1 MMSRAALLAAFF
13 AILSFSASAEERI
26 TDYVSEVAVARNGV
40 LTVTERI
47 SVVSEGI
54 NIRHGIYRDFPTT
67 YKGRLG
73 RAVHAGF
80 NVLRVTR
87 DGHEEHYDVESIE
100 AGKRV
105 KIGSADTEVEQG
117 PHVYEI
123 TYTTDRQ
130 IGFFADYDELYW
142 NVTGNFWKFP
152 IDRAVATINLP
163 SGARIMQ
170 WASYTGP
177 AGSQANN
184 ARCKT
189 LGSSSLRCLTTA
201 PLGENEGLTVA
212 VGFSKGAVAPP
223 TAAERRAQFIRDNAS
238 AVAASGGVLVLLVYF
253 LVAWFEFGRD
263 PAHGVVVPLFVP
275 PKGFSPSAIR
285 FVHRMAYDRKVFSAA
300 LIDMAVKGYMKIK
313 EDDGD
318 YTLTRTG
325 KSDGGVELAR
335 GESAIAGKLFSS
347 RDKIELKQTNH
358 AAIAAAISALKAS
371 LANEYERVYFV
382 TNRHWFLGGL
392 AILAITAIV
401 TALLAD
407 DPGSAGFLF
416 LWLTGWSVGTAFLL
430 HRVFDAWQ
438 TAIVGPGSR
447 ILNGIGAVFNSAFAL
462 PFVGGLVFALYALG
476 NLISRPASVALIVG
490 GVSAYIFYHLL
501 KAPTLAGARILDEIE
516 GFRVFLN
523 TAEKD
528 RLEKL
533 NPPQVTPEVFEKFL
547 PYAIALDCENTW
559 SKKFEQEAA
568 AAGMEPR
575 AHGYSPGWYSGSSFS
590 RLGSAAFGSAIGASL
605 ASAAASASTAP
616 GSSSGSG
623 GGGSSGGGGGGG
635 GGGGW

>member
-1 MMSRAALLAAFF
+1 MMRCAALLVAFF
-13 AILSFSASAEERI
+13 AISISSAAADERI
-26 TDYVSEVAVARNGV
+26 TDYASDVAVARTGM

-54 NIRHGIYRDFPTT
+54 NIRHGIFRDFPTA

-73 RAVHAGF
+73 HTVHSGF
-80 NVLRVTR
+80 DVLRVTR
-87 DGHEEHYDVESIE
+87 DGHEEHYDVEAID

-105 KIGSADTEVEQG
+105 KIGSADVVVDEG
-117 PHVYEI
+117 SHVYEI

-163 SGARIMQ
+163 AGARIVQ
-170 WASYTGP
+170 WASYTGS

-189 LGSSSLRCLTTA
+189 LGNSSLRCITTA
-201 PLGENEGLTVA
+201 PLAENEGLTVA

-223 TAAERRAQFIRDNAS
+223 TAAEKRAQFIRDNAG
-238 AVAASGGVLVLLVYF
+238 AVAASGGVLILLVYF

-263 PAHGVVVPLFVP
+263 PTRGVVVPLFAP
-275 PKGFSPSAIR
+275 PKGFSPAAVR
-285 FVHRMAYDRKVFSAA
+285 FVHRMAYDRKAFAA
-300 LIDMAVKGYMKIK
+300 SLIDMAVKGYMKIK
-313 EDDGD
+313 EDDGT

-325 KSDGGVELAR
+325 KSDGDTGLAD
-335 GESAIAGKLFSS
+335 GESAIAGKLFASHQ
-347 RDKIELKQTNH
+347 KLELKQTNH
-358 AAIAAAISALKAS
+358 TAVANAISALKTS
-371 LANEYERVYFV
+371 LKNEYDRVYFV
-382 TNRHWFLGGL
+382 ANRNWFIGGL
-392 AILAITAIV
+392 AILAIAAIT

-407 DPGSAGFLF
+407 DAVSAGFIF
-416 LWLTGWSVGTAFLL
+416 LWLSGWSIGTAFLL

-438 TAIVGPGSR
+438 TVIDGPGSR
-447 ILNGIGAVFNSAFAL
+447 ILNTFSALFNSAFAI
-462 PFVGGLVFALYALG
+462 PFVGGLVLALYALSG
-476 NLISRPASVALIVG
+476 LISLPASVALVVG
-490 GVSAYIFYHLL
+490 GFSAYIFYHLL
-501 KAPTLAGARILDEIE
+501 KAPTLAGAKILDEID

-533 NPPQVTPEVFEKFL
+533 NPPAVTPEVFEKFL

-559 SKKFEQEAA
+559 SKKFEEEAA
-568 AAGMEPR
+568 AAGIEPR
-575 AHGYSPGWYSGSSFS
+575 ASSYSPGWYSGRS
-590 RLGSAAFGSAIGASL
+590 LGNLGAAAFASSLGASM